1 MIGGKAN
8 HTDPMRQTIGQRL
21 IEEQEVART
30 ESEIKI

>member
-1 MIGGKAN
+1 MLSWKNN